1 MSVFISDKDMANRQ
15 RRTRAGGE
23 AEGFLGQ
30 GPSTFWKKNQ
40 IKKNT
45 FSNKRNLWWNKNI
58 RLADLAEASKFMIG
72 PFRSYI
78 IYMVSLKTTSIFT
91 KLHLIVD

>member
-1 MSVFISDKDMANRQ
+1 MSVFISDKDMANLNAGLAQGERL
-15 RRTRAGGE
+15 RVFWGRAPPLFE
-23 AEGFLGQ
+23 
-30 GPSTFWKKNQ
+30 KKNQ

-78 IYMVSLKTTSIFT
+78 IYMVSLKTTIFT
-91 KLHLIVD
+91 KLH